1 MKTFIKWCKVDNSAQ
16 NNFWKTYREGLWNQ
30 GGLGQFFCIL
40 SGVLYSVIFALGA
53 MALWQKSFEGAFNI
67 AEKIERL
74 RERKDKDLLSMKD
87 DIERE

>member
-1 MKTFIKWCKVDNSAQ
+1 MHKTTSGKHIVRVFGIKED
-16 NNFWKTYREGLWNQ
+16 
-30 GGLGQFFCIL
+30 
-40 SGVLYSVIFALGA
+40 
-53 MALWQKSFEGAFNI
+53 FEGAFNI

>member
-1 MKTFIKWCKVDNSAQ
+1 M
-16 NNFWKTYREGLWNQ
+16 
-30 GGLGQFFCIL
+30 
-40 SGVLYSVIFALGA
+40 LYSVIFALGA